1 MIIMQT
7 FSRTQRFRFVISQSN
22 LHHDTFLSHG
32 MFVDDIMDTSSI
44 HSAMHG

>member
-7 FSRTQRFRFVISQSN
+7 SLDKSFRFVISQSN